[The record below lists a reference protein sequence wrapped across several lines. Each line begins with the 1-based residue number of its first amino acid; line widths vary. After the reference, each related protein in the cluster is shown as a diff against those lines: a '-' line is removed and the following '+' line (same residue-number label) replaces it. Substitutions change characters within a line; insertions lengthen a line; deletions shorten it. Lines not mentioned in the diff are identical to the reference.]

1 MDGGDGVILYHRKL
15 QALECTLCEEIYE
28 IHRRDAGDPER
39 LEELKELVQLDHAE
53 CEQYPHDVYKAK
65 MARKFRKRK
74 LKLLKGLSRDSSL
87 QPTGFGTVRGA

>member
-39 LEELKELVQLDHAE
+39 
-53 CEQYPHDVYKAK
+53 
-65 MARKFRKRK
+65 
-74 LKLLKGLSRDSSL
+74 
-87 QPTGFGTVRGA
+87 